1 METQVQQLRLN
12 VKNIRSVLVKSN
24 RELYGIGK
32 KRNVVRKRVLNRSK
46 QIEKEENLEKKLKPK
61 TVNTSSAKK
70 SVESS
75 SNPLDTLLNA
85 GLIIG
90 GGVLINALPGLL
102 KMFEDFKKEHKP
114 IFDTIGSTFTAI
126 YNGVS
131 GIVNS
136 ILGPESE
143 EGFLDGFAKFGDD
156 GELLPAPEGGALS
169 ELKKVIED
177 LVPIVEKINDA
188 TKNPI
193 VKSLEK
199 SGFIRERSLT
209 DRVTEFV
216 TGAGPGGSNTSV
228 KTEDDQGRGTGPT
241 DSAHGS
247 GGGNHQSSVGFVP
260 GKGNKQKGIFLH
272 WSAGSHTTPYSAYHS
287 IALGDGTMVRNTPY
301 DQDKYSH
308 TGGAN
313 TNSVGLAIAA
323 AAGAQERGKLGQ
335 YAPTDAQL
343 NAMTLE
349 AAKLAIKWG
358 WSEGTIDKNVR
369 THGEWERYATR
380 NGILSGSPQRWDL
393 DRLKDGDPLIDA
405 SKVLSYG
412 GNQLR
417 EMIKQHFRNLK
428 IQERTQQRKASIR
441 PVNTNTANK
450 LASTGPVEG
459 SRDVAVVLMG
469 EQ

>member
-1 METQVQQLRLN
+1 MENQVQQLKLN
-12 VKNIRSVLVKSN
+12 VKNIKSVLVKSN
-24 RELYGIGK
+24 KELYGVK
-32 KRNVVRKRVLNRSK
+32 KSKSQLNKKIASRNKLSQKEKKLEKPFKKIDKKTIEKKVSDESNPLERLFGAGILLGAGVVINAAAGFKK
-46 QIEKEENLEKKLKPK
+46 AFDDFKEENKP
-61 TVNTSSAKK
+61 
-70 SVESS
+70 
-75 SNPLDTLLNA
+75 L
-85 GLIIG
+85 
-90 GGVLINALPGLL
+90 
-102 KMFEDFKKEHKP
+102 
-114 IFDTIGSTFTAI
+114 FDTIGNIFQIIYDGVTGIFNSFT
-126 YNGVS
+126 
-131 GIVNS
+131 
-136 ILGPESE
+136 GPESKEGAFDWLGKFDDQGNITGGLIKDIDNAYKELDPLIRLIEKHITGSKILAKQGGVEGYKNTKTGKFTAKEWTDE
-143 EGFLDGFAKFGDD
+143 E
-156 GELLPAPEGGALS
+156 
-169 ELKKVIED
+169 
-177 LVPIVEKINDA
+177 
-188 TKNPI
+188 
-193 VKSLEK
+193 
-199 SGFIRERSLT
+199 RERYTSFSS
-209 DRVTEFV
+209 D
-216 TGAGPGGSNTSV
+216 SNIPL
-228 KTEDDQGRGTGPT
+228 DDKGRGTGPT
-241 DSAHGS
+241 DNAHGS

-301 DQDKYSH
+301 DQDKSGH

-343 NAMTLE
+343 DAMTLE
-349 AAKLAIKWG
+349 AAKLAVKWG
-358 WSEGTIDKNVR
+358 WSEATIDKNVR

-417 EMIKQHFRNLK
+417 EMIKQRFRDLK
-428 IQERTQQRKASIR
+428 IQERTQQGKASIS
-441 PVNTNTANK
+441 PVVNNNANK